1 MCYTK
6 RSIYYVDF
14 VLKMTEKGKTI
25 ALLPEQRKYIVLLKD
40 YFDRNREEFKSKDSS
55 VQQVADALE
64 IGTVTVRR
72 VLASYKKDPESIHA
86 VKPYRGRPAYALDAS
101 LQEIV
106 RAYIRA
112 ANAKGS
118 YITLETIKDFIS
130 SQVDDG
136 CHVSTLSR
144 ALDRWG
150 FEFGKGTRTQHLKEK
165 DHVVAA
171 RQRYLRRIRRN
182 RAISN
187 NQNTI
192 RAEVYLDES
201 YINKNHSNDYIW
213 YSCEDGPWV
222 QKPTGKGERLI
233 MMNAITTDG
242 WVPNAKLVFKS
253 SRKTG
258 DYHGQ
263 MTWEIFKKWFVEK
276 LLPNIPKNSLIIMD
290 NASYH
295 NILSPCS
302 APIATSAKADIRNW
316 LECNGFPCGDDCLK
330 AELVE
335 MLAKIAPSPTYA
347 IDIIAKEHGHEVM
360 RTPPYHPELQPIEL
374 CWGILKNEVARHCD
388 FTMNNLTSQLEI
400 AFTKISADTC
410 KAVIRKIKEVED
422 QFWSEDPKLEGT
434 GVYE

>member
-182 RAISN
+182 RAI
-187 NQNTI
+187 
-192 RAEVYLDES
+192 
-201 YINKNHSNDYIW
+201 
-213 YSCEDGPWV
+213 
-222 QKPTGKGERLI
+222 
-233 MMNAITTDG
+233 
-242 WVPNAKLVFKS
+242 
-253 SRKTG
+253 
-258 DYHGQ
+258 
-263 MTWEIFKKWFVEK
+263 
-276 LLPNIPKNSLIIMD
+276 
-290 NASYH
+290 
-295 NILSPCS
+295 
-302 APIATSAKADIRNW
+302 
-316 LECNGFPCGDDCLK
+316 
-330 AELVE
+330 
-335 MLAKIAPSPTYA
+335 
-347 IDIIAKEHGHEVM
+347 ID
-360 RTPPYHPELQPIEL
+360 L
-374 CWGILKNEVARHCD
+374 CK
-388 FTMNNLTSQLEI
+388 
-400 AFTKISADTC
+400 
-410 KAVIRKIKEVED
+410 
-422 QFWSEDPKLEGT
+422 
-434 GVYE
+434 